1 MEFLKWVAAAI
12 LLIMALTWA
21 AISINLGV
29 MVAVS
34 DEFLWVAGALA
45 SIVSGQ
51 GVKDAWANRAGVRQ

>member
-12 LLIMALTWA
+12 LLVMAITWSS
-21 AISINLGV
+21 ISINLGV

-34 DEFLWVAGALA
+34 DEFLWVAGVLA

-51 GVKDAWANRAGVRQ
+51 GIKGAWDNRPGARQ